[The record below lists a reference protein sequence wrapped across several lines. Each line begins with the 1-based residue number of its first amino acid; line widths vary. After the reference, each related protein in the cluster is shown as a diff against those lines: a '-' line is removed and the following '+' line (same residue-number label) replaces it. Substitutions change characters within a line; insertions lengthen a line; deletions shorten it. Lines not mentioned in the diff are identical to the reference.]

1 MRVIFDEAELLS
13 DAATL
18 EQGLRAGT
26 ARAEELG
33 RLIVEVI
40 ADGEPVPGELLDNP
54 ASHTGSFTELRMTSA
69 EPAVFLRV
77 TLMEAADALEQ
88 AGAEQLLAAD
98 HIDQGRSPEAYQALG
113 VALGVWDA
121 VRDLV
126 QRVSHLLGF
135 DLTEASVVVKGEEIR
150 VDESVASLSRQ
161 LEEVRRCV
169 AADDLSGLADALR
182 YELSEEAGRWRELL
196 TGLAEAIRNAQ
207 GEQ

>member
-1 MRVIFDEAELLS
+1 MRVIFDDAELLS

-26 ARAEELG
+26 ERAEALG
-33 RLIVEVI
+33 RLIVDVV
-40 ADGEPVPGELLDNP
+40 ADGEPLPGELLDDP
-54 ASHTGSFTELRMTSA
+54 ASHAGSFAELRMTSA
-69 EPAVFLRV
+69 EPAAFLRV

-88 AGAEQLLAAD
+88 ARAEQMVAAD
-98 HIDQGRSPEAYQALG
+98 HIDQGRAPDAFQALG

-126 QRVSHLLGF
+126 QRVSQLLGF
-135 DLTEASVVVKGEEIR
+135 DLTEASVVVNGEEIR

-169 AADDLSGLADALR
+169 AAEDLSGLADALR
-182 YELSEEAGRWRELL
+182 YDLSEEAGRWRFLL
-196 TGLAEAIRNAQ
+196 TGLAEAVRNAQ

>member
-13 DAATL
+13 DAETL
-18 EQGLRAGT
+18 AQGLRAGT

-33 RLIVEVI
+33 RLIVEVV
-40 ADGEPVPGELLDNP
+40 ADGEPLPGELLDDP
-54 ASHTGSFTELRMTSA
+54 ASHTGAFAELRMTSA

-88 AGAEQLLAAD
+88 ARAEQLLAAD
-98 HIDQGRSPEAYQALG
+98 HIDQGRAPDAFQALG

-126 QRVSHLLGF
+126 QRVSQLLGF
-135 DLTEASVVVKGEEIR
+135 DLTEASVVVSGEEIR
-150 VDESVASLSRQ
+150 VEDSVASLSRQ

-169 AADDLSGLADALR
+169 AAEDLSGLADALR
-182 YELSEEAGRWRELL
+182 YELSEEAGRWRHLL
-196 TGLAEAIRNAQ
+196 TGLAEAVRNAQ